1 MGEYVRRG
9 LQLSGLHLKS
19 VYNLWE
25 LGSRRWGHL
34 PRVSKTAVLRHQN
47 IQEIKGL
54 SDDLCALWS
63 FLT

>member
-1 MGEYVRRG
+1 MGEDVIHG

-19 VYNLWE
+19 VYNFWE
-25 LGSRRWGHL
+25 LESTRWGHL
-34 PRVSKTAVLRHQN
+34 PRVSKTPVSRPQN

-54 SDDLCALWS
+54 SDALCAPWS